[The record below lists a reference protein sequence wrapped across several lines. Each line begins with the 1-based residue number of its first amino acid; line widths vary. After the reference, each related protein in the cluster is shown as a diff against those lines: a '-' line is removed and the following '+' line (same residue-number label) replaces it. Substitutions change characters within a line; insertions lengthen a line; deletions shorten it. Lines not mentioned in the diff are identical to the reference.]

1 MSGGGIFSLE
11 KLCRRLSAAGA
22 IVEEFG
28 IMSIKNEVKCLEE
41 TNGLENHIY
50 QAVEQECVIEGKL
63 YREEELN
70 RVNGEKAEFSK
81 VCFKNCRFAACNF
94 AGASFLDTV
103 FENCDISN
111 CDFSGSY
118 WKGTDILRCKAQ
130 GSKFCNATW
139 KNISIN
145 DSKFDYAN
153 FTQAS
158 WENTVIEDTS
168 FVSSF
173 ISETRVKRLVLER
186 NKFDSTD
193 FFKTSLKG
201 IDFTTCELQGI
212 LMSEDLR
219 EIKGAKLN
227 IFQAAELAKMIGIV
241 IE

>member
-1 MSGGGIFSLE
+1 MSTNSG
-11 KLCRRLSAAGA
+11 K
-22 IVEEFG
+22 
-28 IMSIKNEVKCLEE
+28 MYLEE
-41 TNGLENHIY
+41 AEGLANHIY
-50 QAVEQECVIEGKL
+50 EAMEQESVIGEKL
-63 YREEELN
+63 YREESLN
-70 RVNGEKAEFSK
+70 RICGEKVEFSR
-81 VCFKNCRFAACNF
+81 VCFRNCRFDACNF
-94 AGASFLDTV
+94 AGAVFFDTV

-118 WKGTDILRCKAQ
+118 WKGADILTCKAQ

-139 KNISIN
+139 KNSNIK

-153 FTQAS
+153 FTQAF
-158 WENTVIEDTS
+158 WENAVIEDTS
-168 FVSSF
+168 FVSAF
-173 ISETRVKRLVLER
+173 ISEAKFKKLVLER

-227 IFQAAELAKMIGIV
+227 LFQAAEIARLIGVVIV
-241 IE
+241 